1 MDASPNMNAHVHNG
15 RREQDRALR
24 IVTIMSMIPALALL
38 ISSGV
43 VSGNP
48 LPAVGLVP
56 MGMSCLVS
64 MTALGSKKD
73 DSYVKYALPGA
84 DFATATFLMVMMVL
98 RYVPRQQLL
107 FLFACIR
114 APADLHLFS

>member
-1 MDASPNMNAHVHNG
+1 MDAPPKPLNG

-24 IVTIMSMIPALALL
+24 IVTIISMVPALALL
-38 ISSGV
+38 IASGV

-48 LPAVGLVP
+48 LPALGLLP

-64 MTALGSKKD
+64 MTALGSKKE

-98 RYVPRQQLL
+98 RYVNQPAVTPPHPIEQKADSYL
-107 FLFACIR
+107 F
-114 APADLHLFS
+114 P

>member
-1 MDASPNMNAHVHNG
+1 MDNPPKIPSGYA
-15 RREQDRALR
+15 DRTLR
-24 IVTIMSMIPALALL
+24 IIMVVAFFPALAFLSACVFSYL
-38 ISSGV
+38 FV
-43 VSGNP
+43 P
-48 LPAVGLVP
+48 TVGLIP

-98 RYVPRQQLL
+98 RYVVPRQQLL
-107 FLFACIR
+107 FFVACICGR
-114 APADLHLFS
+114 S